1 MHFTKVNGDKMIPFH
16 RKGKQVIQIAGER
29 WLSSVAT
36 FYLGDRYLVPPS
48 SHVGVTA
55 LYGKM

>member
-1 MHFTKVNGDKMIPFH
+1 MHSTKVNGDMMIRQH
-16 RKGKQVIQIAGER
+16 RKGKQIIQTGGER
-29 WLSSVAT
+29 RLSSVAT